1 MSLGLT
7 VQLISNFKL
16 VSETVQVQIALLNGG
31 PDGPDY
37 SSVAFDDGFR
47 VGAVQVE
54 HGKEGT
60 ASTRHLSA

>member
-16 VSETVQVQIALLNGG
+16 VSETIQVQVALLNGPG
-31 PDGPDY
+31 DPEG
-37 SSVAFDDGFR
+37 SSVAFDGGFR

-60 ASTRHLSA
+60 ALYRHLLA